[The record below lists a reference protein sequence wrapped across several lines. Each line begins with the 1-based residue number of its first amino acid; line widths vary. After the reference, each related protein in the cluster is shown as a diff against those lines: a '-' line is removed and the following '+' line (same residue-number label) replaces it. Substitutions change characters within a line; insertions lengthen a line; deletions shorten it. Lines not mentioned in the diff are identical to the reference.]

1 MKYAA
6 GIIRTVS
13 NEKVKEVWQ
22 ELWRRNKNKKITLG
36 RMPAAILVELAE
48 KCGDLRGKKV
58 MEAGCGSGIISAEIA
73 SRGADVFLLDIS
85 EDALQIARNYF
96 EQKNLRASFILGDIF
111 ELPFDSCS
119 FDIVWN
125 AGVLEHFENE
135 RRLKAVQGI
144 ANLIKPK
151 GVFISFNPSDK
162 AFFYKIGKKAA
173 EWKGKWPYGPE
184 FPVRSLRGECEAAG
198 LTVLEEYHICFK
210 DNLSYLFYVS
220 KILKSIVKIML
231 LPFPDDFL
239 KKKFGGYLLVT
250 VAVKQ
255 QR

>member
-1 MKYAA
+1 MATKT
-6 GIIRTVS
+6 G
-13 NEKVKEVWQ
+13 KVTEVWQ
-22 ELWRRNKNKKITLG
+22 ELWKQNRDNKITLG
-36 RMPAAILVELAE
+36 RMPAAILSELVE
-48 KCGDLRGKKV
+48 KCGDFRGKKV
-58 MEAGCGSGIISAEIA
+58 MEAGCGSGVISAEIA

-85 EDALQIARNYF
+85 EDALQIARNHF
-96 EQKNLRASFILGDIF
+96 DHNKLRATFILGDIF
-111 ELPFDSCS
+111 DLPLDDSR

-125 AGVLEHFENE
+125 AGVLEHFEDE
-135 RRLKAVQGI
+135 HRLKAVQGI
-144 ANLIKPK
+144 AKLMKPE

-173 EWKGKWPYGPE
+173 ERKGKWPYGPE
-184 FPVRSLRGECEAAG
+184 FPVRSLRGECETAR

-239 KKKFGGYLLVT
+239 IKKFGGYLLVT

-255 QR
+255 